1 MSDTN
6 FDQTHDVGG
15 ISFSPAVFPPL
26 PYKVGSERKTR
37 TSKPRESRRATTVEA
52 ISHTRRITQIG
63 DRQVILPPNGT
74 RNRYEWGS

>member
-1 MSDTN
+1 MA
-6 FDQTHDVGG
+6 DV
-15 ISFSPAVFPPL
+15 SFTPAVFP
-26 PYKVGSERKTR
+26 GRKSAATVKG
-37 TSKPRESRRATTVEA
+37 KPRESRRATTVEA